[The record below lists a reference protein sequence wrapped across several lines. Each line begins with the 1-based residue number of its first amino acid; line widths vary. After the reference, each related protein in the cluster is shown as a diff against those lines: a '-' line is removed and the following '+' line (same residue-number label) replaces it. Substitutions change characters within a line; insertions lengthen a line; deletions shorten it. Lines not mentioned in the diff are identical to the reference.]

1 MLLEKNCSKIIKT
14 FPKNPLNSKNYSVTN
29 VTAFCEIF
37 IPVIMCRCHMKM
49 IYYLGKSFENPSLSI
64 SYSTLKNIKI
74 DNVAGSTVAL
84 FHSRI
89 FRVKSFAS

>member
-37 IPVIMCRCHMKM
+37 TPDLEKFSAVGLEFFNIT
-49 IYYLGKSFENPSLSI
+49 FEFI
-64 SYSTLKNIKI
+64 EKNL
-74 DNVAGSTVAL
+74 NT
-84 FHSRI
+84 
-89 FRVKSFAS
+89 RVLRHGNNNS